1 MGTASR
7 IWLLP
12 TMTQTQSRSAWEMAW
27 AALAAQLKVSVGANP
42 YSVAIGDFNGDGKQ
56 DLAVANYVSNTVS
69 IRLGDGLGGF
79 SGSTE
84 VSVGSGPISVAI
96 GDFNGDGK
104 QDLALLPTLL
114 KHSLD
119 PPGSMSQHLHGDL
132 RRQRQH
138 GRHGAG

>member
-12 TMTQTQSRSAWEMAW
+12 TT
-27 AALAAQLKVSVGANP
+27 G
-42 YSVAIGDFNGDGKQ
+42 
-56 DLAVANYVSNTVS
+56 SNTVS

-84 VSVGSGPISVAI
+84 VSVGSNPHSVAI

-104 QDLALLPTLL
+104 QDLAVANANSDTVSIRLGDGLGGF
-114 KHSLD
+114 S
-119 PPGSMSQHLHGDL
+119 GSTEVSVGSVLFQ
-132 RRQRQH
+132 
-138 GRHGAG
+138 

>member
-1 MGTASR
+1 MVTASR

-12 TMTQTQSRSAWEMAW
+12 TTS
-27 AALAAQLKVSVGANP
+27 
-42 YSVAIGDFNGDGKQ
+42 
-56 DLAVANYVSNTVS
+56 SNTVS

-84 VSVGSGPISVAI
+84 VSVGSYPCSVAI

-104 QDLALLPTLL
+104 QDLAVANLELSTVSIRLGDGLGGFSGSTEVGVGSTPASVAIGDFNGDGKQDLAVANDRL

-119 PPGSMSQHLHGDL
+119 PPGRWL
-132 RRQRQH
+132 
-138 GRHGAG
+138 GRLWRLN